1 MASDIDV
8 YKCGKTMFAALK
20 WEGGEGGGGREK
32 ETDLKLE
39 KNFPVA
45 LNSLQ
50 DLLSTGCLQLVKSTA
65 MLA

>member
-1 MASDIDV
+1 MFTSVEKLYVCCI
-8 YKCGKTMFAALK
+8 KTR
-20 WEGGEGGGGREK
+20 GGGGKKGRGREK

-39 KNFPVA
+39 KNFLVA
-45 LNSLQ
+45 LQ